1 MVSRD
6 NARLRKPATSQTH
19 TLAATLPNDTSDIM
33 TNEKII
39 NSIKQMTGFTDSD
52 LGIVLKHFETKSIKK
67 KTNIL
72 GAGTTAKEVYFIL
85 NGCIRL
91 FYEKDG
97 EDISAYFFTEKMFAG
112 AYDSFISQ
120 KPSRHS
126 IETLEDCQV
135 LAISYKALQE
145 LFFEFPKMNEFVRK
159 VLEERFVSLHELFTS
174 QILDSPEERYL
185 NLLKERPDIIQRIP
199 QHQIATFL
207 GITPVSLSRI
217 RNRVTKK

>member
-1 MVSRD
+1 
-6 NARLRKPATSQTH
+6 
-19 TLAATLPNDTSDIM
+19 
-33 TNEKII
+33 
-39 NSIKQMTGFTDSD
+39 MTGFTDSD

-72 GAGTTAKEVYFIL
+72 EAGTTAKEVYFIL

-91 FYEKDG
+91 FYKKDG

-145 LFFEFPKMNEFVRK
+145 LFIEFPKMNEFVRK

-185 NLLKERPDIIQRIP
+185 KLLKERPDIIQRIP

>member
-1 MVSRD
+1 
-6 NARLRKPATSQTH
+6 
-19 TLAATLPNDTSDIM
+19 
-33 TNEKII
+33 
-39 NSIKQMTGFTDSD
+39 
-52 LGIVLKHFETKSIKK
+52 
-67 KTNIL
+67 
-72 GAGTTAKEVYFIL
+72 
-85 NGCIRL
+85 
-91 FYEKDG
+91 
-97 EDISAYFFTEKMFAG
+97 MFAG

-126 IETLEDCQV
+126 IEALEDCYV
-135 LAISYKALQE
+135 LSISYKTFQK
-145 LFFEFPKMNEFVRK
+145 LFIEFPKMNEFVRK

-185 NLLKERPDIIQRIP
+185 NLQKERPDLLQRIP